1 LVYVQAKPETRAKLE
16 DIPIVCHYSDVFS
29 EITGLPPDREVKF
42 SVDLVPGTQPIHK
55 APYRMAPTELRELKE
70 QLQEL
75 LGRGFICPSVSPWGA
90 PVLFVKKKDGSMRMC
105 IDYRELNRVIIKNK
119 YPLPR
124 IDDLFDQLKGASVF
138 SKIDLFSG
146 YHQLRVRE
154 EDIPKTAIRTRYGHY
169 EFLVMPFGLTNAPSV
184 FMDLMNRVFHEYLD
198 SFVVVFIDDIL
209 VYSADYA
216 KHEGHLKIVME
227 KLRDERLFTKFKK
240 CEFWLEEVSFLGHV
254 VNKNGLA
261 VDPAKVQAVVDWEMP
276 TSVREIRSFLG
287 LAGYYRRFIA
297 GFSSLSGPLTAL
309 TKKNAPF
316 VWCDKCEASFQELKH
331 RLVTA
336 PVLTLPMESVGY
348 VVYTDAS
355 KKGLGCVLMQQVRV
369 VAYASRQL
377 KEHEKNYII
386 HDLELAAVVHAL
398 KIWRHYLYGEK
409 CEIHT
414 DHQSL
419 KYIFTQRDLNMRQ
432 RRWLEVLKDY
442 DSQMFYHL
450 AKANVVADALSRKY
464 REDEADPEEIMS
476 QLSQQFAVVQIDEV
490 MTGGPPVMAAL
501 VVESMSEDRIKMAQ
515 EDDLELQDLMDRA
528 RCGEADGFYLTEGGT
543 LKTSNGRAVVP
554 SNAELRRDI
563 LDEAHQTRYTVH
575 PGNNKMYQD
584 LKKRFWWRGM
594 KKDIAEYVAQC
605 HSCQLVKVEHQR
617 PAGLLKPLAVPMWK
631 WDQISMDFVVGLP
644 KVPSGQDAIWVIVDR
659 LTKSAHF
666 LPIKITDSMEKLA
679 DLYVREIVRLHG
691 VLVSIVSDRDPR
703 FTSRFWEK
711 LQSAMGTKLNF
722 STAYHP

>member
-198 SFVVVFIDDIL
+198 YFVVVFIDDIL

>member
-1 LVYVQAKPETRAKLE
+1 
-16 DIPIVCHYSDVFS
+16 
-29 EITGLPPDREVKF
+29 
-42 SVDLVPGTQPIHK
+42 
-55 APYRMAPTELRELKE
+55 M
-70 QLQEL
+70 
-75 LGRGFICPSVSPWGA
+75 
-90 PVLFVKKKDGSMRMC
+90 
-105 IDYRELNRVIIKNK
+105 
-119 YPLPR
+119 
-124 IDDLFDQLKGASVF
+124 
-138 SKIDLFSG
+138 
-146 YHQLRVRE
+146 
-154 EDIPKTAIRTRYGHY
+154 
-169 EFLVMPFGLTNAPSV
+169 
-184 FMDLMNRVFHEYLD
+184 
-198 SFVVVFIDDIL
+198 
-209 VYSADYA
+209 
-216 KHEGHLKIVME
+216 
-227 KLRDERLFTKFKK
+227 
-240 CEFWLEEVSFLGHV
+240 
-254 VNKNGLA
+254 
-261 VDPAKVQAVVDWEMP
+261 QAVVDWEMP
-276 TSVREIRSFLG
+276 TIVREIRSFLG

>member
-276 TSVREIRSFLG
+276 TIVREIRSFLG